1 MKRFLILL
9 VCVFGLQTL
18 VKADN
23 EKLIQI
29 SQLPATAQ
37 QFIQNHFAGSTVAV
51 AKMND
56 DYFDKSY
63 DVIFSNGDKVE
74 FDKKGE
80 WTEIKSKTGTVPA
93 GAVPAPIQKQVSEK
107 YPDAR
112 IIGIE
117 RDRRQY
123 EVQLSSGWELTFDK
137 NFNLVDIDD

>member
-51 AKMND
+51 AKMDD

-93 GAVPAPIQKQVSEK
+93 GAVPAPILKQVSEK